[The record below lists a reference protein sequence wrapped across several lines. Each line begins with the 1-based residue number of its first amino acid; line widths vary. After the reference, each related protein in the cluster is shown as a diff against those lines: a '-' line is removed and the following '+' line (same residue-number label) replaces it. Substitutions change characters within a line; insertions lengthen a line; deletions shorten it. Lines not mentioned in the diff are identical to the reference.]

1 MASLARQLGFYSA
14 TALVVSNMIGT
25 GIFATTGF
33 MAGDLGAS
41 QWILLAWLI
50 GGVFSLCGALVY
62 AELGINFPRSGGEYV
77 YLTEAY
83 GQGWGFISGWISFF
97 AGFSAPIAAAA
108 IAFADY
114 TATLLPGLRE
124 GREFGGGALV
134 FRLGGVQL
142 LAAALIALCTLLNCF
157 GVRRVARVQ
166 NVLTATKLVV
176 IAAFIL
182 LALLVGKGNWSHFQ
196 QATERTSSYALPVQL
211 VISLLWVMV
220 SYSGWNAA
228 TYVAEEIRDPKRT
241 LPRALAVGTGLVLV
255 LYLALNVIFIYAVPL
270 GELKGVISVGSLAA
284 TKLFGSR
291 AGQVFAAL
299 MAVAIISTVNAMVT
313 IGPRVYFAMARE
325 GAFFAQAAR
334 LHPRWQTPITAIVAQ
349 GVCAIVM
356 TFTSFPQLVLYIG
369 FSLTLFTSLAVASVF
384 LFRRRADWQ
393 TLPALNRGYPLIPIV
408 YVVTGTAMVVYGLIW
423 QPLASTAALLTVAA
437 GALGWRVVKGNKAA
451 FQK

>member
-1 MASLARQLGFYSA
+1 
-14 TALVVSNMIGT
+14 
-25 GIFATTGF
+25 

-41 QWILLAWLI
+41 QWILLAWLM

-62 AELGINFPRSGGEYV
+62 AELSINFPRAGGEYV

-114 TATLLPGLRE
+114 TATLAPVLRA
-124 GREFGGGALV
+124 GREFGSGALV
-134 FRLGGVQL
+134 FRVGGVQL

-157 GVRRVARVQ
+157 GLRRVARVQ
-166 NVLTATKLVV
+166 NALTATKLVV
-176 IAAFIL
+176 IVAFIL
-182 LALLVGKGNWSHFQ
+182 LALLVGQGDWAHFRQ
-196 QATERTSSYALPVQL
+196 ETERTSPYGLPVQL

-228 TYVAEEIRDPKRT
+228 TYVAEEICEPKRT
-241 LPRALAVGTGLVLV
+241 LPRALAVGTALVLA
-255 LYLALNVIFIYAVPL
+255 LYVALNLIFIYAVPL
-270 GELKGVISVGSLAA
+270 AELKGVISVGSLAA

-291 AGQVFAAL
+291 AGRIFAAL

-325 GAFFAQAAR
+325 GAFFARAAR
-334 LHPRWQTPITAIVAQ
+334 LHPRWQTPLTAIVAQ

-384 LFRRRADWQ
+384 LFRLRADWQ
-393 TLPALNRGYPLIPIV
+393 LLPALERGYPLIPLL
-408 YVVTGTAMVVYGLIW
+408 YVVAGAALVVYGLIW
-423 QPLASTAALLTVAA
+423 QPLASTAALVTVAA
-437 GALGWRVVKGNKAA
+437 GALGWRIVKGRQAA